1 MVVIIVGICKCEPR
15 YGLRSCPYVDGVKE
29 SWESLQT
36 QDDVVKFVL
45 EVVRE
50 LCGAG
55 LTQEMSMLAPSAGVD
70 TILSL
75 ASGIRKYKA
84 MRPPSRLGSFTP
96 IAGAYHPSLYD
107 EAAEIFQDHGT
118 HTLVHSHVGS

>member
-1 MVVIIVGICKCEPR
+1 MVIIVGICKCEPR
-15 YGLRSCPYVDGVKE
+15 YGLRSCPYVDGVNE
-29 SWESLQT
+29 TWESLQT
-36 QDDVVKFVL
+36 EDVVVKFVL

-55 LTQEMSMLAPSAGVD
+55 LTAEMSMLAPSAGVD

-75 ASGIRKYKA
+75 VSGIRKHYKP
-84 MRPPSRLGSFTP
+84 MRPPCRLGFFVP

-107 EAAEIFQDHGT
+107 EAADIFQDHGT
-118 HTLVHSHVGS
+118 HILVHSHVGF